1 MKLLKFNEV
10 CKSYLLRSP
19 SGFLCSIIIYL
30 VLPGLVS
37 VSIFRRILD
46 LINIFPRFISD
57 IYGTHQWWCQS
68 SHDLERYQINPY
80 FVTSQLN
87 IQHNELFFFPFFQE
101 KKKEKKKEREKTL
114 TWSNFQLSSPVTNLN
129 KDLWSKFRYCIA
141 AVICFLKA
149 QCLLPQNLL
158 QHSLS
163 NFACMYKKIP

>member
-1 MKLLKFNEV
+1 MTKLLKFNEV

-80 FVTSQLN
+80 FVTSWLN
-87 IQHNELFFFPFFQE
+87 IQHNELFFFLFFQKKKKKKKSKKRE
-101 KKKEKKKEREKTL
+101 KKL
-114 TWSNFQLSSPVTNLN
+114 
-129 KDLWSKFRYCIA
+129 
-141 AVICFLKA
+141 
-149 QCLLPQNLL
+149 
-158 QHSLS
+158 
-163 NFACMYKKIP
+163 